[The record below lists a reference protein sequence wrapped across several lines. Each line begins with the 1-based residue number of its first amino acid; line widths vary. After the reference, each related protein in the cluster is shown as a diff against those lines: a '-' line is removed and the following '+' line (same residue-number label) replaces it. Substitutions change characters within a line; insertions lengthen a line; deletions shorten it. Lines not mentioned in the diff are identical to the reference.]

1 MDGNHPNNIDPRP
14 KRRRD
19 KDNPYHIF
27 TVGADTE
34 QPRYYLSF
42 RDGQG
47 RTHSMEISAELFHT
61 FDRFE
66 LDDLSFLNEF
76 DNHYEHS
83 ELTEA
88 SLHAR
93 ASCPAFDLEESTM
106 RQFEY
111 EALYA
116 AIQQLPGT
124 QRHRLIMYYFDNMTL
139 EEIGKAENCTH
150 QAVRDSIKKAYA
162 NLKKYLL

>member
-1 MDGNHPNNIDPRP
+1 MDGKHPNNIDPRP

-27 TVGADTE
+27 SVGGHTE
-34 QPRYYLSF
+34 QPHYYLSF

-47 RTHSMEISAELFHT
+47 KQHSMEISAELFHT
-61 FDRFE
+61 FVQFE

-93 ASCPAFDLEESTM
+93 AFCPMVDMEEETM
-106 RQFEY
+106 QQLGY

-116 AIQQLPGT
+116 AIQKLPGT
-124 QRHRLIMYYFDNMTL
+124 QRHRLMMYYFDNMTF
-139 EEIGKAENCTH
+139 EEIGKAENCSH
-150 QAVRDSIKKAYA
+150 QAVQECIRKACK
-162 NLKKYLL
+162 NLKKYLV